1 MPRRKSAAL
10 AREKKPDDYFNSVE
24 VEIMNR
30 LVMVEG
36 KRYKAC
42 KIVRQALDEVFDQ
55 QSKNGLYRVQKKAST
70 DRSEKRG
77 YRNDSIEE
85 ARDEEDAKAEFNLEE
100 MDKKEAILVIFNDV
114 LERAGPGLE
123 LVSKRIGGA
132 NIQVPVVVKQD
143 RRLTLAART
152 IVKNARARVKQM
164 KSMAAALAAEILDI
178 IKGTAKTLVDKENLL
193 KMAKANAVYSGIRR

>member
-10 AREKKPDDYFNSVE
+10 AREKKPDDHFNSVE

-30 LVMVEG
+30 LVMIEG

-42 KIVRQALDEVFDQ
+42 KIVRQALDQVYDQ
-55 QSKNGLYRVQKKAST
+55 QSKGGLYKVQKKAPT
-70 DRSEKRG
+70 DRVEKRG
-77 YRNDSIEE
+77 YKNDPVDDARAAEE
-85 ARDEEDAKAEFNLEE
+85 AKVEFNLEE
-100 MDKKEAILVIFNDV
+100 MDKKEAILLIFNDV

-132 NIQVPVVVKQD
+132 NIQVPVVVKQS
-143 RRLTLAART
+143 RRVTLAIRT

-164 KSMAAALAAEILDI
+164 KSMTAALAAEILDI

>member
-10 AREKKPDDYFNSVE
+10 VREKKPDDYFNSVE

-55 QSKNGLYRVQKKAST
+55 QSKNGMYRVQMKALT
-70 DRSEKRG
+70 ERSERRG

-85 ARDEEDAKAEFNLEE
+85 ARNEEDAKSEFNLLE

-132 NIQVPVVVKQD
+132 NVQIPVVVKQG

>member
-10 AREKKPDDYFNSVE
+10 AREKKPDDHFNSVE

-30 LVMVEG
+30 LVMIEG

-42 KIVRQALDEVFDQ
+42 KIVRQALDQVYDQ
-55 QSKNGLYRVQKKAST
+55 QSKGGLYKVQKKVPT
-70 DRSEKRG
+70 DRVEKRG
-77 YRNDSIEE
+77 YKNDPVDDARAAEE
-85 ARDEEDAKAEFNLEE
+85 AKVEFNLEE
-100 MDKKEAILVIFNDV
+100 MDKKEAILLIFNDV

-132 NIQVPVVVKQD
+132 NIQVPVVVKQS
-143 RRLTLAART
+143 RRVTLAIRT

-164 KSMAAALAAEILDI
+164 KSMTAALAAEILDI

>member
-10 AREKKPDDYFNSVE
+10 AREKKPDDHFSSVE

-30 LVMVEG
+30 LVMIEG

-42 KIVRQALDEVFDQ
+42 KIVRQALDQVYDQ
-55 QSKNGLYRVQKKAST
+55 QSKGGLYKVQKKAPT
-70 DRSEKRG
+70 DRVEKRG
-77 YRNDSIEE
+77 YKNDPVDDARAAEE
-85 ARDEEDAKAEFNLEE
+85 AKVEFNLEE
-100 MDKKEAILVIFNDV
+100 MDKKEAILLIFNDV

-132 NIQVPVVVKQD
+132 NIQVPVVVKQS
-143 RRLTLAART
+143 RRVTLAIRT

-164 KSMAAALAAEILDI
+164 KSMTAALAAEILDI